1 MATNQQMAFIK
12 IIYYFSILSNY
23 INNYKKIIKSIIVN
37 VTS

>member
-12 IIYYFSILSNY
+12 IIYYFY
-23 INNYKKIIKSIIVN
+23 YFVQKKLKKIKSIIVN